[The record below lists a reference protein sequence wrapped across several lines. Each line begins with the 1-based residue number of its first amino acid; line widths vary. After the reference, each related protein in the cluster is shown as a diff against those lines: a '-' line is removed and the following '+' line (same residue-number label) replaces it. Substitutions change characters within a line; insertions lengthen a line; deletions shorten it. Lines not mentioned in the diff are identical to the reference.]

1 MYQALN
7 LNYDNLAKHHHK
19 GPPIKHFRHFLN
31 ISITITTEERG
42 TNDILVPV
50 SIATRYAWNSA
61 PIDGTDICRSILANV
76 REYHITIEINLNSLP
91 KST

>member
-42 TNDILVPV
+42 TNDILALLV
-50 SIATRYAWNSA
+50 
-61 PIDGTDICRSILANV
+61 
-76 REYHITIEINLNSLP
+76 
-91 KST
+91 